1 MDEKKKLIFGCPA
14 DSCPQPMSNP
24 GWLGAAWIS
33 IWQSLT
39 LNSNFLTTLNLN
51 NFSFLQILLLI

>member
-24 GWLGAAWIS
+24 GWLGAVWIS
-33 IWQSLT
+33 ICQSLT

-51 NFSFLQILLLI
+51 FLFLQILLLI